1 MPDVV
6 AGSHLKRQPPHPK
19 VRREVEMKK
28 FKYVGSK
35 HSSEAM
41 SPCLKNQV
49 ESQEAVL
56 CLPHGSVCACRHTQA
71 QSLKKQIQV
80 SK

>member
-6 AGSHLKRQPPHPK
+6 AVSHLKRQPPHPK
-19 VRREVEMKK
+19 VRREVEMK

-56 CLPHGSVCACRHTQA
+56 CLPHGSVCACRHTHT
-71 QSLKKQIQV
+71 STILKKTKP
-80 SK
+80 SL